1 MYNCTASNSSGV
13 RDFAEFRQKR
23 TLIING
29 QSMEVPHW
37 NGHAYVGFEALAA
50 ALKGSLSSYGKLSSF
65 GKMVALSIPFG

>member
-13 RDFAEFRQKR
+13 RVFAEFRQKR

-50 ALKGSLSSYGKLSSF
+50 ALKGSLSSYGKLSSS
-65 GKMVALSIPFG
+65 GKMVALSVPFG